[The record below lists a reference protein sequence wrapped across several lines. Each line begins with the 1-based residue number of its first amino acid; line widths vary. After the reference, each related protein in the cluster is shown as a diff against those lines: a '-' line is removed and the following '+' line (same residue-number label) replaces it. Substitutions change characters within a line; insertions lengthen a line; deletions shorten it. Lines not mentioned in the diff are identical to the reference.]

1 VFNYG
6 AGIEISDHFLNFCI
20 WRKTPA
26 LQLKN
31 LAARGKLIKIR
42 ASHKL
47 FEACKKEKSAQT
59 KIKTTSEMVEACS
72 LSRFLD
78 LSLEDS
84 SEPSLMSEEESQPI
98 IEYESKGEEES
109 QLFNGKA
116 KTNPFDLLIAA
127 TGASIFVVS
136 LLFRMSKLWF
146 WPKKGKPHECLVHTI
161 LCDWGN
167 QPNATRSLPDEA
179 LHLLPLLLL
188 RPSYHLLQNPI
199 SPFSFLLHSHLHKE
213 ILT

>member
-1 VFNYG
+1 
-6 AGIEISDHFLNFCI
+6 
-20 WRKTPA
+20 
-26 LQLKN
+26 
-31 LAARGKLIKIR
+31 
-42 ASHKL
+42 
-47 FEACKKEKSAQT
+47 
-59 KIKTTSEMVEACS
+59 
-72 LSRFLD
+72 
-78 LSLEDS
+78 
-84 SEPSLMSEEESQPI
+84 MSEEEDRPI

-146 WPKKGKPHECLVHTI
+146 WPEKGKPHECPVYTQYFCEIFFQLPD
-161 LCDWGN
+161 LDWGN
-167 QPNATRSLPDEA
+167 QPNATRSPPDGA

-188 RPSYHLLQNPI
+188 RPSYPLLQNPI

-213 ILT
+213 ILK